1 MLTVLIPCYNEK
13 KTISEIIK
21 KVKKQ
26 KIKKQIIV
34 IDDFSND
41 GTRNILK
48 KKLKKKINKLILHKK
63 NYGKGAAIN
72 SAKKFIKGS
81 IVIIQDADLEYSP
94 KDYKKLIK
102 PIQTKK
108 VKVVYGSRVLGKN
121 RYLSNNFSSIFR
133 VFANHILTIIS
144 NLLNNQKLTDAHT
157 CYKVFD
163 KKLFKK
169 IILKEKG
176 FSFCPEVTTKISLM
190 NEKIMEVPILYKGRT
205 YIQGKNI
212 NFKDGIIALKTL
224 IKYRFY

>member
-1 MLTVLIPCYNEK
+1 MIFH
-13 KTISEIIK
+13 
-21 KVKKQ
+21 
-26 KIKKQIIV
+26 
-34 IDDFSND
+34 D
-41 GTRNILK
+41 
-48 KKLKKKINKLILHKK
+48 K
-63 NYGKGAAIN
+63 NLGKGAAIRT
-72 SAKKFIKGS
+72 AQKHIKGKF
-81 IVIIQDADLEYSP
+81 VIIQDADLEYDP
-94 KDYKKLIK
+94 RDYLKIIRKLKKKEIR
-102 PIQTKK
+102 
-108 VKVVYGSRVLGKN
+108 VVYGSRVLGKN

-205 YIQGKNI
+205 YIQGKKI